1 MSDDFEGSYEVSH
14 IVDEDYS
21 NPNERVFLV
30 HWLGYS
36 SENDSWEPLE
46 NLIDGAIDV
55 VREWDRKQKQAQKQQ
70 AQKRK
75 AHEDKARGVQKKAK
89 RRSSQISQDG
99 RKDSIGRV
107 KASKTVSITAGT
119 SLTGSL
125 IMLVLWLRLHCRLG
139 MH

>member
-46 NLIDGAIDV
+46 NLIDGAVDV

-70 AQKRK
+70 AQKQQAQKRK
-75 AHEDKARGVQKKAK
+75 AQEDKASDVQKKVK
-89 RRSSQISQDG
+89 RRSSQISQEG

-107 KASKTVSITAGT
+107 KAPKTVSIMAGT
-119 SLTGSL
+119 TLTGSL
-125 IMLVLWLRLHCRLG
+125 II
-139 MH
+139 